1 MAALAGVNL
10 NCGYIYKHIP
20 DAIAKGLITEA
31 TVDSILRPL
40 LKTRFRLGLFDP
52 PEMVPWSNLGPEAVN
67 SPEHR
72 ALAYEAAVKSI
83 VLLQNKNQV
92 LPLKRD
98 SILNIFVTGPT
109 SADVMALVGNYN
121 GWSGDM
127 VTFLEGIISAVDVG
141 TVVDYSQGC
150 FMNTPGS
157 YTGFWEAKMAD
168 ILFGNANPSGRLPVT
183 FYKSVDDLPSF
194 DNYLMEGRTYRF
206 FKGDPLFPFGYGLS
220 YTTFE
225 YQSMGAEKGIF
236 TEGDKIHAEL
246 TIINTGDR
254 AGETRIIPIEADL
267 MNMHQWDE
275 ANQRYFVEKGNYILQ
290 INPCGVGGFMMQ
302 VKME

>member
-1 MAALAGVNL
+1 
-10 NCGYIYKHIP
+10 P
-20 DAIAKGLITEA
+20 DAIAKGLIMEA

-40 LKTRFRLGLFDP
+40 LRTRFRLGLFDP
-52 PEMVPWSNLGPEAVN
+52 PEMVPWSTLCPEVVN
-67 SPEHR
+67 SLEHR

-92 LPLKRD
+92 LPLDRD
-98 SILNIFVTGPT
+98 SIRNIFVTGPT

-150 FMNTPGS
+150 FMNTPGD

-168 ILFGNANPSGRLPVT
+168 VIVMCLGNSKMMEGEEGEAMLNPEGGDRSDIRLPE
-183 FYKSVDDLPSF
+183 SQR
-194 DNYLMEGRTYRF
+194 E
-206 FKGDPLFPFGYGLS
+206 
-220 YTTFE
+220 
-225 YQSMGAEKGIF
+225 F
-236 TEGDKIHAEL
+236 TEGEKIHAEL

-254 AGETRIIPIEADL
+254 AGEEVVLVYASKAGKSLGKPGFYMRGPEKTLVGFSRVFLEAGESKTIPIEADL
-267 MNMHQWDE
+267 LDMHQWDA
-275 ANQRYFVEKGNYILQ
+275 ANQKYFVEKGNYVLQ
-290 INPCGVGGFMMQ
+290 VDPCGSGGFSMQ
-302 VKME
+302 VEIE